1 MKPGRS
7 LSRDELLEEMLWAIE
22 AIQDLAAQG
31 GERRLRQDPQ
41 FRYAMAFLW
50 LRLGEPANQLIR
62 RRLVPRATADR
73 WGYLCTIRNQLA
85 HERNQDIPYVEAQ
98 LEVEKSLPVIIGE
111 VNSLLL

>member
-41 FRYAMAFLW
+41 FRYSMAFLW
-50 LRLGEPANQLIR
+50 LRLGEPANQLIC
-62 RRLVPRATADR
+62 RRLVSTVMADR
-73 WGYLCTIRNQLA
+73 WEFLCMMRNQLA
-85 HERNQDIPYVEAQ
+85 HDRDQDIDYPTLWRQVA
-98 LEVEKSLPVIIGE
+98 KSFDSIYADVL
-111 VNSLLL
+111 NLKT